1 MISGESLNP
10 VKDKLPHLSHVE
22 EAQNFARVMIESWK
36 SLSVPEL
43 MVLYAAHITAERDM
57 WRKAAEDLSSLQP
70 PASMV
75 INPHLWKQMNSIQ
88 EQAEMCITRV
98 RDGAD

>member
-1 MISGESLNP
+1 M
-10 VKDKLPHLSHVE
+10 KDKQPHLSHVE

-70 PASMV
+70 PVSMV
-75 INPHLWKQMNSIQ
+75 VNTQLWKQVNSIQ
-88 EQAEMCITRV
+88 EQAEACITMAW
-98 RDGAD
+98 DGAD